1 MTTVRMAKP
10 VDSPSASHP
19 MRQGSCKTAVVT
31 VETRDDRVST
41 AVGSISFDWAT
52 PHHLVVDDCR
62 ITLSG
67 PFRVTVQDK
76 SDLSRA
82 RVDPHFAQWVET
94 GIRSIDI
101 DICEGPEDF
110 FDGLHSFL
118 VYAGGRYRVPWD
130 SCGSVGSNLF
140 DHLCDALDTVF
151 LQIADK
157 AACCVFKWVD
167 RVAEAFGADD
177 PNAIAVPSSPVWSVG
192 TDTKQEVGTT
202 TSSSSTF
209 GTQCGDDEED
219 VVLVERREST
229 PTLADSEFWQ
239 DCAMPEALIIS
250 NAVISDEREGADGT
264 PDTTSSEA
272 KDDVRDVVA
281 RVIGVGLMGAPMEVA
296 TGGEDFDGVMV
307 ECDTISEFCEV
318 GSEDCHTDGDS
329 DCESWVAL

>member
-1 MTTVRMAKP
+1 MYA
-10 VDSPSASHP
+10 
-19 MRQGSCKTAVVT
+19 G
-31 VETRDDRVST
+31 
-41 AVGSISFDWAT
+41 
-52 PHHLVVDDCR
+52 
-62 ITLSG
+62 G

-101 DICEGPEDF
+101 DVRN
-110 FDGLHSFL
+110 SFC
-118 VYAGGRYRVPWD
+118 AISRVG
-130 SCGSVGSNLF
+130 CTL
-140 DHLCDALDTVF
+140 
-151 LQIADK
+151 
-157 AACCVFKWVD
+157 CCVSRRYVKALRTSSTVCIRSWYTLVVVIACHGTPVGLLGATFLTTSAMLWILCSCKSQTRQPAVCSSGKCELAVWADDGRVLLVVRVD